1 MSGRKK
7 PSGEITAAELV
18 AQLAADP
25 DYLRKTASAE
35 AERQSREQE
44 LRRAEEPIVRDL
56 NEVGVGVSSVWDLVN
71 TSDPYPNALP
81 VLLDHLRKGGYPD
94 RVMESLGRA
103 LAVEPAAFAW
113 ETLRDLYLIAE
124 GRGEEEGLAVALAA
138 SATVAHLDGL
148 IALLHENS
156 RGDSRIHFLR
166 AIKRTGGAKGRDLLA
181 SLRSDP
187 MFGREARALLNARD
201 Y

>member
-1 MSGRKK
+1 MSRRKK
-7 PSGEITAAELV
+7 PSGEITAAELM

-25 DYLRKTASAE
+25 DYVERTASAE
-35 AERQSREQE
+35 AERQARAQQ

-56 NEVGVGVSSVWDLVN
+56 KDVGVEVSSVWDLVN
-71 TSDPYPNALP
+71 TSEPYPNALP
-81 VLLDHLRKGGYPD
+81 VLLDHLQKGGYPD

-113 ETLRDLYLIAE
+113 ETLTDLYLVAE
-124 GRGEEEGLAVALAA
+124 GPGEENGLAVALAA
-138 SATVAHLDGL
+138 SATAAQFDGL

-166 AIKRTGGAKGRDLLA
+166 PIKRVGGAKGRDVLE
-181 SLRSDP
+181 SLRADP
-187 MFGREARALLNARD
+187 VFGREARALLRERP
-201 Y
+201 